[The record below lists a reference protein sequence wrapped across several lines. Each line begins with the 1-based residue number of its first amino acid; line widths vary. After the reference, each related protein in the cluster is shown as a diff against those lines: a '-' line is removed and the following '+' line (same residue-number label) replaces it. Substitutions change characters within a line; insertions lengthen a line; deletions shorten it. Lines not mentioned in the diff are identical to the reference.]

1 MFSTNSSKI
10 YCSFVKSK
18 IFEKSKM
25 AAKMA
30 DVLCENGCCHGNIS

>member
-10 YCSFVKSK
+10 YCSFVKNI

-25 AAKMA
+25 VAMA
-30 DVLCENGCCHGNIS
+30 IVLN